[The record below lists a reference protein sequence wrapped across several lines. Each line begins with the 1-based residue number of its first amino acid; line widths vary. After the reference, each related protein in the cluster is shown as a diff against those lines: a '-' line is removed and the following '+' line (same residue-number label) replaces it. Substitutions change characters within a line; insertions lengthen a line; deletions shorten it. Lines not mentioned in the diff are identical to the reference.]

1 MYIIDSHV
9 PELGTGE
16 EPSQARCGFNQCN
29 WFLCLYRRSWTL
41 GRKLQD
47 HNMFQTAWNWIWKD
61 WWMTL
66 GSSSQPKCG
75 SLIRE
80 RERIFVHS
88 TTSCRQFCSHRG
100 WSCAS
105 FFRWPTNDTRPKWLR
120 SCTVYLGWQDI
131 GFCRELFVGSPR
143 PVHRWV
149 YQKSQGNVSFGHA
162 KRGRRPADLG
172 PLKQNTLLQPLCI
185 SEIFSLEGFCAEQ
198 SEAQTQ
204 TITDLDFLRQIVWP
218 HQIRSCQEL
227 PAACRAGGWTQQTK
241 EASDASGVES
251 VEWSGRNWIVSC
263 MKLSPCDK
271 RKWQGEM
278 PLSNM
283 NCSIFIHFPP
293 LCLCTA
299 GCRAQETFT
308 WLEATACSS

>member
-75 SLIRE
+75 FLIRE

-88 TTSCRQFCSHRG
+88 ITSCRQFCSHRG

-105 FFRWPTNDTRPKWLR
+105 FFRWHTNDTRPKWLR

-131 GFCRELFVGSPR
+131 GFCREPPVGSPR

-185 SEIFSLEGFCAEQ
+185 SGISFSWRLLCWAERG
-198 SEAQTQ
+198 
-204 TITDLDFLRQIVWP
+204 TDTDHHRPRFSSANSL
-218 HQIRSCQEL
+218 
-227 PAACRAGGWTQQTK
+227 
-241 EASDASGVES
+241 ASP
-251 VEWSGRNWIVSC
+251 N
-263 MKLSPCDK
+263 P
-271 RKWQGEM
+271 
-278 PLSNM
+278 
-283 NCSIFIHFPP
+283 
-293 LCLCTA
+293 
-299 GCRAQETFT
+299 
-308 WLEATACSS
+308 